1 MRGMRRRGCGLAA
14 LCLLASVLPAA
25 AQPAS
30 GWGPLELA
38 GRMIAPGEAASMSF
52 LLGESFVGSM
62 LDTLVVAVRGA
73 QPGST
78 LCVIGGV
85 HGDEINGV
93 EIARRLYASLDP
105 AEVAGTVIIVP
116 ALNAYGFRT
125 GNRYLPDRRDLN
137 RYFPGSPNGNTA
149 EIIAHAVFA
158 QVRQHCNALI
168 DLHTGSFDRTNLPQ
182 IRVDTSNRA
191 ALEIARHFGVGVVL
205 DGSGPDG
212 SLRRAAMDAGI
223 PAVIYEAGEPLRFQ
237 EDEIARGVAGVR
249 NVLGFL
255 EILPRQPSIAASTV
269 YRSTRWVRATRQGG
283 VFLTPRRPGEQL
295 QAGDV
300 LGTVTDPITN
310 AQEVVVSPVAGR
322 LIGMAQPQVVLVGYA
337 LFHIGLEPR

>member
-1 MRGMRRRGCGLAA
+1 MHGMRRRRSGFAGLW
-14 LCLLASVLPAA
+14 LLACVAPLPA
-25 AQPAS
+25 QPVS

-38 GRMIAPGEAASMSF
+38 GRMIGPGESASMSF

-137 RYFPGSPNGNTA
+137 RYFPGSLTGNTA

-182 IRVDTSNRA
+182 IRVDTSNPA

-255 EILPRQPSIAASTV
+255 EILPRQPGIAASTV

-283 VFLTPRRPGEQL
+283 VFLTPQARR
-295 QAGDV
+295 A
-300 LGTVTDPITN
+300 
-310 AQEVVVSPVAGR
+310 AASR
-322 LIGMAQPQVVLVGYA
+322 
-337 LFHIGLEPR
+337 